1 MSNLFNSVPSIIHH
15 VEHAQ
20 IIDIAKFQQSY
31 NQEEPVT
38 HLNNAL
44 NYKHKDGRIYA
55 SKSIDENYTAVT
67 VSPFHPKFDSQIED
81 GIKDLVYAFVEKNY
95 IVMSSCQGHDDLL
108 GFAFIKIAFPNIE
121 DREYIIEQL
130 KHIRY
135 ISFLK
140 SDKSANV
147 ELYVK
152 NNSVKFKKLDAE
164 GYSYKEEADAINK
177 LYFRNHNRYYF
188 LNIEFFKYSG
198 AWWNIIGKY
207 VHKNKR
213 LKTFKHTQQ
222 ELASLV
228 KSDHIKFSQN

>member
-15 VEHAQ
+15 VEHVQ
-20 IIDIAKFQQSY
+20 IIDTAKFQQSY
-31 NQEEPVT
+31 NQQEPVA

-81 GIKDLVYAFVEKNY
+81 GIKDLVYAFIEKNY

-108 GFAFIKIAFPNIE
+108 GFAFIKIAFPDPQ

-130 KHIRY
+130 KNTPY
-135 ISFLK
+135 VSFLK

-152 NNSVKFKKLDAE
+152 NNSVKFKKLDSE
-164 GYSYKEEADAINK
+164 GYSCKEEADAINK
-177 LYFRNHNRYYF
+177 LYFRNHDRYYF

-198 AWWNIIGKY
+198 SWWNIISKF
-207 VHKNKR
+207 VLKHKR
-213 LKTFKHTQQ
+213 LNDFKHMQKQ
-222 ELASLV
+222 LASLV